1 MYSMTTDKC
10 RACEIGMK
18 CAGTN
23 QTYMLSGYYGQL
35 ESQHSTNTTNMT
47 KRGPPGG
54 IYTQICPKGY
64 CCSTPQKYNV
74 TPGCL
79 FDPLNKTGKIDPHL
93 LCGKNTNRDWR

>member
-35 ESQHSTNTTNMT
+35 ESDFILNSNAWKQNNESIDWCYAN
-47 KRGPPGG
+47 
-54 IYTQICPKGY
+54 YL
-64 CCSTPQKYNV
+64 YN
-74 TPGCL
+74 
-79 FDPLNKTGKIDPHL
+79 I
-93 LCGKNTNRDWR
+93 LC